1 MSPKADIK
9 LPNILLLSLRFH
21 FLQHFCWGSRRLL
34 WNQAPVVRKLDNGL
48 HPIKWIM
55 QLVSLILIRWIVIYP
70 VESATQR
77 LTNRGHNTRHK
88 SLKHIPVLL
97 NFLENFL
104 HPLFTPLFSLKCA
117 PLLPQSWATR
127 ILKHW
132 DDCNTQINIGKGE
145 THTSVSR
152 FLTSIAGFSWRH
164 TLNWVPV
171 VGGLFFEALVGHP
184 ETNATVIREFKQRRF
199 WATRVNRT

>member
-1 MSPKADIK
+1 MSPVPIYTPGWRETKCSKVPYLRKQRDGRGLNPGPPDLEFEFLATPPHT
-9 LPNILLLSLRFH
+9 LPQKPLNGCKSLASYLSKSYLHVSQSWHKTTKYPSSFSSLPFPATFLLRV
-21 FLQHFCWGSRRLL
+21 QTIIM
-34 WNQAPVVRKLDNGL
+34 NQAPVVRKLDNGL

-88 SLKHIPVLL
+88 SLKHKPFLL

-104 HPLFTPLFSLKCA
+104 HSLFTPFFSLKCA
-117 PLLPQSWATR
+117 PLLPRCWATR

-132 DDCNTQINIGKGE
+132 DDCNT
-145 THTSVSR
+145 
-152 FLTSIAGFSWRH
+152 
-164 TLNWVPV
+164 
-171 VGGLFFEALVGHP
+171 
-184 ETNATVIREFKQRRF
+184 
-199 WATRVNRT
+199 

>member
-21 FLQHFCWGSRRLL
+21 FLQHFCSGSRRLL

-88 SLKHIPVLL
+88 SLKHKPFLL

-104 HPLFTPLFSLKCA
+104 HSLFTPFFSLKCA
-117 PLLPQSWATR
+117 PLLPRCWATR
-127 ILKHW
+127 IWSIETTAIPKS
-132 DDCNTQINIGKGE
+132 TSGKGKS
-145 THTSVSR
+145 TQV
-152 FLTSIAGFSWRH
+152 FQDFWRV
-164 TLNWVPV
+164 LQV
-171 VGGLFFEALVGHP
+171 LVQDTP
-184 ETNATVIREFKQRRF
+184 
-199 WATRVNRT
+199 